1 MATDLFKL
9 WAKDDNEIG
18 MTEQPFENVVV
29 NKPTLI
35 FFSGFLSLH
44 SETKSTSSRLKIL
57 DEIVSGSEYNLSGGD
72 YQVFTGSY
80 KNFSTFFNACAYNFS
95 PKMGFASKT
104 AHKFVADV
112 ITPLVT
118 DSEGAPLPKEQ
129 AAQNLRLLTFGGYS
143 IGTVVVQEIYN
154 ASRKALIKK
163 GYSKKDTQDLL
174 KEVVFLSMGTMSVPS
189 REKNRFTTVYLVAN
203 NDRPATNKN
212 AVFEPLQAFIT
223 VLRKYFQKCALR
235 ISQLGEN
242 AVIATGKANRKF
254 KQKFVDKDGQEKERP
269 IKKLYPKWYPFD
281 SGHELPHYLSDDDV
295 QTVFSKIA
303 RNVLVNSY
311 ARNTCLSVDDLLL
324 PKAKEG
330 QPLTEEQQ
338 KYATRIKHAR
348 RCKNKNNCAN
358 K

>member
-1 MATDLFKL
+1 MAKDLFKL
-9 WAKDDNEIG
+9 WAQDNNEIG
-18 MTEQPFENVVV
+18 MSNQPFENVVV

-44 SETKSTSSRLKIL
+44 TEVKSTSSRLKIL
-57 DEIVSGSEYNLSGGD
+57 DEILSNTEHNLKGGD
-72 YQVFTGSY
+72 YQVYTGSY
-80 KNFSTFFNACAYNFS
+80 KNFTTFFNACAYNFS
-95 PKMGFASKT
+95 PKMGFASST
-104 AHKFVADV
+104 AHQFVKD
-112 ITPLVT
+112 IILPIVT
-118 DSEGAPLPKEQ
+118 DPEGAPLPKEE
-129 AAQNLRLLTFGGYS
+129 AAEKLRLLTFGGYS

-154 ASRKALIKK
+154 ASKKALIKS
-163 GYSKKDTQDLL
+163 GYSKQDTQDLL

-189 REKNRFTTVYLVAN
+189 REKNRFTTIYLVAN

-212 AVFEPLQAFIT
+212 AFFEPLQAFVT

-254 KQKFVDKDGQEKERP
+254 KQKFIDKDGQEKERP

-295 QTVFSKIA
+295 QTVFSRIA
-303 RNVLVNSY
+303 RNVIVNSH
-311 ARNTCLSVDDLLL
+311 ARTASLSVDDLLL
-324 PKAKEG
+324 PKAREG
-330 QPLTEEQQ
+330 HPLTEEQER
-338 KYATRIKHAR
+338 YATRIKHAR
-348 RCKNKNNCAN
+348 RCKNGKNCQN